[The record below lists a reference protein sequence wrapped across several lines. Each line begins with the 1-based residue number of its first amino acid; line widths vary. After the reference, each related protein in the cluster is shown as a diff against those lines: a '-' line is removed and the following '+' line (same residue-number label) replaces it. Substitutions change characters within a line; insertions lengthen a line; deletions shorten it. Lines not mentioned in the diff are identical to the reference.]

1 MVHFDLKSPEFLL
14 FLGGNIIIF
23 CRNFPKIEHIFY
35 FIRFRSCC
43 NLLNN
48 WFISFFDLT
57 NFLFFFDQKSVFFSK
72 LLTKKYWK
80 INFKIDQNCVPKTY
94 SKMEKKLNKNWP
106 QKLKSQFGP
115 DRNYESSCWGG
126 KHVSKIAQPDYP
138 IWLGAKFFQK

>member
-35 FIRFRSCC
+35 FICFRSCC

-57 NFLFFFDQKSVFFSK
+57 NFLFFLIKIVFFFPNFWQKNIGKWTSK
-72 LLTKKYWK
+72 LT
-80 INFKIDQNCVPKTY
+80 NNCVPKTY

>member
-14 FLGGNIIIF
+14 FLSIF

-57 NFLFFFDQKSVFFSK
+57 NFLFFWSK
-72 LLTKKYWK
+72 LCFFFQTFDKKILENELQNWPTIVSQKRTQKWEK
-80 INFKIDQNCVPKTY
+80 IEQ
-94 SKMEKKLNKNWP
+94 NWP

-126 KHVSKIAQPDYP
+126 KHFTKVAQPDYP